1 MKRVHAIAAYLVAVT
16 VVLQSL
22 SLLYVE
28 CGYNLNKA
36 YVSKVLCVNRD
47 KPQMHCDGK
56 CFLKKELNRNADD
69 QRNDQHSTASVSL
82 LLFFEQ
88 LTDKF
93 IFPAADVI
101 SPGQIPALLSA
112 GYTHTALRPPTT

>member
-1 MKRVHAIAAYLVAVT
+1 MKGLSAITAYLMAIT

-28 CGYNLNKA
+28 CEYNLNKA
-36 YVSKVLCVNRD
+36 YVSNVLCVNRD

-56 CFLKKELNRNADD
+56 CFLKKELNRNADH
-69 QRNDQHSTASVSL
+69 QRNDQNTTSSISL

-88 LTDKF
+88 LRDEY
-93 IFPAADVI
+93 IFPAPTVI
-101 SPGQIPALLSA
+101 SPGQVPAFLSA
-112 GYTHTALRPPTT
+112 GYTDTAVRPPTA

>member
-1 MKRVHAIAAYLVAVT
+1 MKGLKAIVAYMMAIT

-28 CGYNLNKA
+28 CEYNLNKA

-56 CFLKKELNRNADD
+56 CFLKKELNRNADH
-69 QRNDQHSTASVSL
+69 QRNEQSTTSSISL
-82 LLFFEQ
+82 ILFFEPLMQ
-88 LTDKF
+88 QF
-93 IFPAADVI
+93 IFPAATVI
-101 SPGQIPALLSA
+101 SQGQTVALLSA
-112 GYTHTALRPPTT
+112 GYTDTAGRPPTA

>member
-1 MKRVHAIAAYLVAVT
+1 MAIT

-28 CGYNLNKA
+28 CEYNVNKA

-56 CFLKKELNRNADD
+56 CFLKKELNRNADH
-69 QRNDQHSTASVSL
+69 QRNDPSTTSSVSL

-88 LTDKF
+88 LSDEY
-93 IFPAADVI
+93 IFPAATVI

-112 GYTHTALRPPTT
+112 GYTDTAVRPPTA